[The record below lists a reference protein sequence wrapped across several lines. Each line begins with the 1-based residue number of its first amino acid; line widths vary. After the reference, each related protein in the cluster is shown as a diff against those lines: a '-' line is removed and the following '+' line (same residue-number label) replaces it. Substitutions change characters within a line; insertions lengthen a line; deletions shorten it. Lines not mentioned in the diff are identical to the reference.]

1 MPIVT
6 THVIYVLTSFMRY
19 AFSQYLKKKQIFSL
33 VDYVHVYFIWS
44 WRFFLLC
51 KIVNGSCM

>member
-33 VDYVHVYFIWS
+33 VDYVHVYFTLVLAVFPIMQN
-44 WRFFLLC
+44 C
-51 KIVNGSCM
+51 